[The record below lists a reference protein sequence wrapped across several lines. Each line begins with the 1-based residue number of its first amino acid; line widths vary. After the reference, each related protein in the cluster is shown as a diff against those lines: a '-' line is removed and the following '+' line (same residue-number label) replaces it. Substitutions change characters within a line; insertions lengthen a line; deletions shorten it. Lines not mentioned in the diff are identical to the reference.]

1 MYLLL
6 VASVLTVVDIF
17 FWPFR
22 SVDRPLQQAAADDE
36 AAVFG
41 IAATQALW

>member
-1 MYLLL
+1 M
-6 VASVLTVVDIF
+6 SWHF
-17 FWPFR
+17 FVEPFR
-22 SVDRPLQQAAADDE
+22 SVDRLLQQAAADDE